1 MLATKKDSDILR
13 DILPG
18 FSPLQLGPQ
27 VPQDN
32 FLSNPIVSL
41 LLFYVPF
48 LLLFLYGQRFQTIF
62 ILSEISRSV
71 KKLQAMKE
79 RSRKEAIDYITA
91 TVGQSPEVTNR
102 IDQFLEYFTIM
113 PVDID
118 PSGVMQKLE
127 HIVTLRDERVRA
139 EIGKI
144 APAADPVK
152 TSTMENMIEVATSLN
167 YIYKIVRH
175 FYLLGDRTKS
185 YFVLVQLQMIMPM
198 ILQEADALI
207 GAIDAFKHGQPI
219 GDGIGPMIIGKMMLG
234 KEKKGLARDT
244 VYSETTLNGRTL
256 YLLKAEGPG
265 GNVGQPG
272 TAIQKMIE
280 ETKIKLNTI
289 VMIDAAL
296 KLEGEKT
303 GDIAEGIG
311 AAIGGIGVDR
321 FKIEAVATKH
331 NIPLYAIVI
340 KQSIVEAIS
349 VMKKEIADSA
359 EKVHALLTRVIEE
372 KTKEGD
378 RVLVVGVGNSL
389 GVGQ

>member
-1 MLATKKDSDILR
+1 
-13 DILPG
+13 
-18 FSPLQLGPQ
+18 
-27 VPQDN
+27 
-32 FLSNPIVSL
+32 
-41 LLFYVPF
+41 
-48 LLLFLYGQRFQTIF
+48 
-62 ILSEISRSV
+62 
-71 KKLQAMKE
+71 MKE

-91 TVGQSPEVTNR
+91 TSGQSPEVTTR

-139 EIGKI
+139 EIRKI
-144 APAADPVK
+144 APTVDPVK
-152 TSTMENMIEVATSLN
+152 TSTMENMIEAATALN

-175 FYLLGDRTKS
+175 FYLLGNRTKS
-185 YFVLVQLQMIMPM
+185 IYVLVQLQMVMPM

-207 GAIDAFKHGQPI
+207 GAIDAFKQIQPI
-219 GDGIGPMIIGKMMLG
+219 GDGIGPIVVGKMMLD
-234 KEKKGLARDT
+234 KEKKSVARDT
-244 VYSETTLNGRTL
+244 VYSEATVKGRML
-256 YLLKAEGPG
+256 YILKAEGPG

-280 ETKIKLNTI
+280 EMNIKLNTI

-303 GDIAEGIG
+303 GEIAEGIG

-349 VMKKEIADSA
+349 VMKKEISDSA
-359 EKVHALLTRVIEE
+359 EKVHALVNRIIEE
-372 KTKEGD
+372 KTKDGD
-378 RVLVVGVGNSL
+378 SVLVVGVGNTL

>member
-1 MLATKKDSDILR
+1 MLIL
-13 DILPG
+13 
-18 FSPLQLGPQ
+18 
-27 VPQDN
+27 N
-32 FLSNPIVSL
+32 
-41 LLFYVPF
+41 
-48 LLLFLYGQRFQTIF
+48 
-62 ILSEISRSV
+62 EISRSV

-79 RSRKEAIDYITA
+79 RSRKEAIDYLTS
-91 TVGQSPEVTNR
+91 TVGQSPEITNR

-127 HIVTLRDERVRA
+127 HIVTIRDERVRA
-139 EIGKI
+139 EIRKI
-144 APAADPVK
+144 APLVDPVK
-152 TSTMENMIEVATSLN
+152 TSAMENMIEVATSLN

-175 FYLLGDRTKS
+175 FYILGDRTKS
-185 YFVLVQLQMIMPM
+185 VYVLVQLQMIMPM

-207 GAIDAFKHGQPI
+207 GAIEALKHVQPL
-219 GDGIGPMIIGKMMLG
+219 GDGIGPMIVGKMMLG
-234 KEKKGLARDT
+234 KEKKAPARDT
-244 VYSETTLNGRTL
+244 VYSEAVMNGRTL

-272 TAIQKMIE
+272 TAIEKMIE
-280 ETKIKLNTI
+280 ETKLKLDVI
-289 VMIDAAL
+289 IMIDAAL

-331 NIPLYAIVI
+331 NIPLYAIVV
-340 KQSIVEAIS
+340 KQSIVDAIS

-359 EKVHALLTRVIEE
+359 EKVHILLSRVIEE

-378 RVLVVGVGNSL
+378 NVLVVGVGNSL